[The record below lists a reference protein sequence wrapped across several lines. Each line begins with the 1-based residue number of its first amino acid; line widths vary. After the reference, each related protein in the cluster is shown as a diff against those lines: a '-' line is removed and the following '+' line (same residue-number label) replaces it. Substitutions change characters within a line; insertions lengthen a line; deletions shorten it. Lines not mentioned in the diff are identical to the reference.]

1 MAGSF
6 LDFMGGIGSTPP
18 KVYGTSAE
26 DVALR
31 QQMSSGANYWNNTRP
46 SQTGYLPSLTGPSAT
61 NTGGSVYPWNSPSQ
75 MTAPTYGGNGAA
87 NPVQT
92 TTRGGLNPATDKR
105 LEHFLASE
113 GRSVADLLAGIGSYG
128 GTAGLSQPGTAAG
141 AAAKLAQGGAP
152 TQGYAPWGTYSR
164 SLAYNNLN
172 PSPAPASPASP
183 MEDALIAQGV
193 RPGVSQQPPVGAN
206 PGMGGAM
213 IGNGQMAS
221 GIPPQLPPADGSSPL
236 PVWAGDNPQQ
246 AGGQP
251 LGINVRGGQQP
262 NVSPS
267 DRYSLANM
275 LGQIN
280 AQKAQSNANGV
291 AGGYNYVNGKK
302 TGLAARTIGGTVYA
316 PRDAASAYGLANAA
330 GQIAAKNKQATA
342 TGNTGVYSYK
352 NGVKTGTVGGGSS
365 ASAYEKAA
373 SKSRDRG
380 TSGEGGNP
388 SWW

>member
-1 MAGSF
+1 MADNF
-6 LDFMGGIGSTPP
+6 LQFLGGIGSTPAP
-18 KVYGTSAE
+18 VYGTSAE
-26 DVALR
+26 DAALR
-31 QQMSSGANYWNNTRP
+31 KQMASGANYWNNTRP

-61 NTGGSVYPWNSPSQ
+61 NTGGAVYPWNSPSQ
-75 MTAPTYGGNGAA
+75 MTPPTYGGNGAA

-113 GRSVADLLAGIGSYG
+113 GRSVADLLQGIGNYRDP
-128 GTAGLSQPGTAAG
+128 QKP
-141 AAAKLAQGGAP
+141 AP
-152 TQGYAPWGTYSR
+152 TRLATTQQPMQPPLPPTSGLGYAPTPQ
-164 SLAYNNLN
+164 N
-172 PSPAPASPASP
+172 PAVTAAEQAVMPPPPRPRPPYAPNTWNR
-183 MEDALIAQGV
+183 MDVAQ
-193 RPGVSQQPPVGAN
+193 RPVGAN
-206 PGMGGAM
+206 PGMGGAI
-213 IGNGQMAS
+213 IGDGVMNP

-236 PVWAGDNPQQ
+236 PVWAGNNPQQ
-246 AGGQP
+246 AGGGQP

-267 DRYSLANM
+267 ERYSLANM

-280 AQKAQSNANGV
+280 AKDRQSKANGV

-316 PRDAASAYGLANAA
+316 PRDPTAAYNLANAA
-330 GQIAAKNKQATA
+330 GQINALNKRATA
-342 TGNTGVYSYK
+342 TGSTGVYNYK
-352 NGVKTGTVGGGSS
+352 NGVKTGTVSGGSS

-373 SKSRDRG
+373 AKSRDKG